1 MEKVPVYEVDI
12 EGTNDEGQPLGVDM
26 IAFTSRPAIKVKG
39 VAFEA
44 ETKQF
49 FSDNVKYRIAA
60 PAMIPMEIYR
70 KADED
75 MGEHYVKFTED
86 EIEKIY
92 SRFMENLTNRDLF
105 NLEHNAEKKVPAYIL
120 EAWLVENPKQDKS
133 YSTFGIECP
142 KGTLFVVSQ
151 VTDPAYYESLVANGQ
166 VGYSVEGF
174 LGLKMS
180 EQKPNYAD
188 VIVLDGDKSLMLKRK
203 DNDTFEPSVWG
214 FAGGKIEGDET
225 LERAA
230 IRELAEETGLAY
242 DELMPVDS
250 IDNGDGTTSFYFV
263 ADYKKN
269 SGSLLLSAE
278 HITHKFVTTEE
289 LASMD
294 VILKQNQRFIDVIN
308 KAKNMSKKI
317 TLPDGEHK
325 IGKMIY
331 TVVNGEFTEVKE
343 EEMAETAA
351 PTEEEKPTEDAPA
364 EEVAAAETPAPEGE
378 TSGALTDA
386 QKAEIMA
393 LIKPMIDELTSII
406 AETKQLAEGE
416 PAVEEEIKE
425 PAKTEMS
432 AHEKFM
438 AFYENT
444 IVKSETEK

>member
-12 EGTNDEGQPLGVDM
+12 EGTNDEGQPLGIDM
-26 IAFTSRPAIKVKG
+26 FAYTAIPAIKVKG

-180 EQKPNYAD
+180 EQKPE
-188 VIVLDGDKSLMLKRK
+188 IKM
-203 DNDTFEPSVWG
+203 E
-214 FAGGKIEGDET
+214 
-225 LERAA
+225 
-230 IRELAEETGLAY
+230 
-242 DELMPVDS
+242 
-250 IDNGDGTTSFYFV
+250 
-263 ADYKKN
+263 
-269 SGSLLLSAE
+269 
-278 HITHKFVTTEE
+278 
-289 LASMD
+289 
-294 VILKQNQRFIDVIN
+294 
-308 KAKNMSKKI
+308 KKI